1 MTANMASTASHPQ
14 NTNLFAR
21 CRQAKSPRPA
31 RNIIARII
39 VMMFSGSSTPVSSRQ
54 RSLTVNR
61 LLKVRG
67 FAVSQR
73 LISSNRT
80 SAFQSVTRRYV
91 PNLNVRCRFRKW
103 CVLCLARR
111 CRNSRLAV
119 NPPNAMLNYMYALLE
134 SESPNPFR
142 LNNRVAWRT
151 VNFDRSQR
159 GGSMFQSAMSR

>member
-80 SAFQSVTRRYV
+80 SAFQSVTSRYV

-111 CRNSRLAV
+111 CRNEEPSPAFRLMG
-119 NPPNAMLNYMYALLE
+119 P
-134 SESPNPFR
+134 SESH
-142 LNNRVAWRT
+142 V
-151 VNFDRSQR
+151 SI
-159 GGSMFQSAMSR
+159 SRQLSPATTEVVVLYPW